1 MANPGRATPR
11 YHGEMRMFL
20 RKTTVG
26 REPLVMAM
34 SGVRMGERLLQIGVD
49 DPAVLGVLAA
59 KVGISGHA
67 AVVTFDEPSA
77 ARASKGLADG
87 SALADV
93 SVITAG
99 SLPSETDSF
108 DVVIVH
114 GLTRP
119 LSALE
124 DDVRSQLLSGVLR
137 VTRVGGRVI
146 VTEAGERAGLK
157 AMLAPA
163 PKRDERYDQAG
174 GTVAALETAGFR
186 PVRLLADRDGVRFVE
201 GLKPA

>member
-1 MANPGRATPR
+1 
-11 YHGEMRMFL
+11 MRMFL

-34 SGVRMGERLLQIGVD
+34 SGVRMGERLLQVGVD
-49 DPAVLGVLAA
+49 DPAVLGALAA

-67 AVVTFDEPSA
+67 AVVTLDERSA
-77 ARASKGLADG
+77 ERARKGIADG

-93 SVITAG
+93 SATTDG
-99 SLPSETDSF
+99 SLPYDAESF

-114 GLTRP
+114 GVTGFLP
-119 LSALE
+119 AL
-124 DDVRSQLLSGVLR
+124 DAGVRSRLLSQLLR
-137 VTRVGGRVI
+137 VTRRGGRAI
-146 VTEAGERAGLK
+146 LTEAGERSGLK

-163 PKRDERYDQAG
+163 PRKDERYDQAG

-186 PVRLLADRDGVRFVE
+186 PVRLLADRDGVRFIE